1 MFIQRNNPGES
12 VNQWGKATLGLVLV
26 AGVSV
31 SACSGNTEVAPATV
45 TVTATPSTA
54 DSASPSPSPSASP
67 SPTIDTQRTLANYFE
82 AFATGDPADMRAMR
96 QNAQK
101 GSPAD
106 LYAIHQIAAA
116 NAAGGFDQDEVTIGD
131 GEVTMTSGSAAA
143 GNRNTNV
150 YQDFQFDP
158 EGRLITWSVKDS
170 GPLADRIQPLE
181 GSITSNGVKFQLL
194 TAYETNAGDLA
205 VTAKMTNKGDAP
217 VDVNVS
223 AYINPKGR
231 QINVGAYFTPR
242 PGAYMEGYMNL
253 GNSAPGGTLIIQFD
267 YNTTREIVVE

>member
-1 MFIQRNNPGES
+1 MAG
-12 VNQWGKATLGLVLV
+12 AVLT
-26 AGVSV
+26 
-31 SACSGNTEVAPATV
+31 ACSGNNGGAPATV
-45 TVTATPSTA
+45 TVTAIPSTA
-54 DSASPSPSPSASP
+54 ESTSASPSPSPSP
-67 SPTIDTQRTLANYFE
+67 SPTVDTQKTLANYFE
-82 AFATGDPADMRAMR
+82 AFATRDSADMRAMR

-116 NAAGGFDQDEVTIGD
+116 NASGSLDPDDVTIGD
-131 GEVTMTSGSAAA
+131 GTVTMTSGSAAA
-143 GNRNTNV
+143 GDRNTNV

-181 GSITSNGVKFQLL
+181 GSITSNDVKFQLL
-194 TAYETNAGDLA
+194 TAYETNAGNLA
-205 VTAKMTNKGDAP
+205 ITAKMTNKGDAP

-242 PGAYMEGYMNL
+242 PGAFMEGYMDL

-267 YNTTREIVVE
+267 YNTTRELVVE